1 MDMKKKMAIVG
12 VGNCGSQVAFLA
24 EQKYSELFDCVYIN
38 TSESDL
44 NMVKCADESLKYKI
58 GEAEVEGT
66 GKNRS
71 KMKEYL
77 QVKIEEILMDDHLQE
92 TIKDKK
98 YCFIVASAAGGTGSG
113 AAPVLLEAMR
123 QVFRDTHFVLVCVL
137 PQIAAS
143 LMEQGN
149 TIEFLEEVFDIL
161 GDNTTYMMYDN
172 ESTSGLPPTKALEAV
187 NENIVEDIRVLSGV
201 DNFATPYE
209 SIDEADMESIIST
222 PGRLLVVRVKQG
234 LTEKGMEDNDLDDVI
249 IKAIKKSCHCETDR
263 NKRVVRWGVIT
274 YFTDQVNA
282 LYTPDLPKLQEFIG
296 TPVERF
302 NHNATHDKAE
312 NLNFLYLIASGLSP
326 INDRAKRITDRIEE
340 LKSALASDDASRYV
354 LSGASSTYEAITA
367 RRKEERRS
375 NEPKEIDIGNIFAKF
390 RKDK

>member
-1 MDMKKKMAIVG
+1 MEKKIAIVG
-12 VGNCGSQVAFLA
+12 VGNCGSQVACLA
-24 EQKYSELFDCVYIN
+24 EKKYGEMMDCVYIN

-44 NMVKCADESLKYKI
+44 SMVTTAAEHLKFKI
-58 GEAEVEGT
+58 GEKDEVEGT

-77 QVKIEEILMDDHLQE
+77 QEKIQEILMDEQLQE
-92 TIKDKK
+92 TIREKK

-113 AAPVLLEAMR
+113 AAPVLLDIMR

-137 PQIAAS
+137 PQIGAS

-149 TIEFLEEVFDIL
+149 TIEFLGEVFDIL
-161 GDNTTYMMYDN
+161 GENTTYMMYDN
-172 ESTSGLPPTKALEAV
+172 ETTSNLPPTKALETV
-187 NENIVEDIRVLSGV
+187 NENIVEDIRILSGV

-222 PGRLLVVRVKQG
+222 PGRLLVVRVNQG
-234 LTEKGMEDNDLDDVI
+234 LTEKAMEDTNLDDVI

-282 LYTPDLPKLQEFIG
+282 LYAPELTKLQEFIG

-302 NHNATHDKAE
+302 NHNAVHDKSE

-326 INDRAKRITDRIEE
+326 INDRARRVTARIDE
-340 LKSALASDDASRYV
+340 LKAALASDDSSKYV
-354 LSGASSTYEAITA
+354 LSGESASYEAIMS
-367 RRKEERRS
+367 RRQEEKLAS
-375 NEPKEIDIGNIFAKF
+375 EPEEINIADIFGKYSKKN
-390 RKDK
+390 